1 MFDVFV
7 QETMSKQEATA
18 LRSEMEAYGGI
29 NRIPSAWQKGLVFTN
44 LGFEWDARTSSYR
57 STGTGELLTVGPH
70 RVNKKMK
77 VYAQITRGRR
87 GDVINIYIEGSRYNW
102 YYFNYSD
109 HVLQVI
115 SSDQGFNEALEKI
128 KAGKRRKGKFQYALS
143 TMRKKN
149 IFVTEFEDY
158 GGADDEEDVQETEA
172 ATGLDDAAGEGYD
185 GYDGYE
191 DWTDEGEDT
200 EEGEEESAG
209 EDGVEEDDTLEE
221 DVYSDED
228 DDYWDE
234 DDTEEE

>member
-1 MFDVFV
+1 
-7 QETMSKQEATA
+7 ATA
-18 LRSEMEAYGGI
+18 LRNEVEAYGGI
-29 NRIPSAWQKGLVFTN
+29 NRIPAAWQKGLVFSN
-44 LGFEWDARTSSYR
+44 IGFEWDPRTSSYR
-57 STGTGELLTVGPH
+57 STGTGELLTVGPN
-70 RVNKKMK
+70 RINKKMK

-109 HVLQVI
+109 HILQVL
-115 SSDQGFNEALEKI
+115 SSDQAFNEAIDKV
-128 KAGKRRKGKFQYALS
+128 KPGKRRKGKFQYTLS

-158 GGADDEEDVQETEA
+158 DGADEAEEEVAET
-172 ATGLDDAAGEGYD
+172 ATGLDDAAGADYD

-191 DWTDEGEDT
+191 DWTDDEGEDT
-200 EEGEEESAG
+200 EAEEPAGDDGAEEEAS
-209 EDGVEEDDTLEE
+209 TEE

-234 DDTEEE
+234 DEAEEE